1 MTQLEDI
8 TIKVSVNTTL
18 LESCFRMNI
27 SLERDSRLSRPR
39 KQSILSSRHLWDRKL
54 ALIGEKV
61 RLITTPDEIEEKLDW
76 VKNIMEQTNKYID
89 EYNQEV
95 EKNRPPVITTA
106 QKRDKR
112 QISDEKVRV
121 QEIEKLLKRKFS

>member
-1 MTQLEDI
+1 
-8 TIKVSVNTTL
+8 
-18 LESCFRMNI
+18 
-27 SLERDSRLSRPR
+27 
-39 KQSILSSRHLWDRKL
+39 LWDRKL